1 MLFYVI
7 AFILWVISWQRNLF
21 GQYKISLILK
31 KHLKWNLRCFAQF
44 MITLAWKFIF
54 MILSLTICEMKLVLL
69 IFDEI
74 VLLCRLVYYFMI
86 DYRSAKI
93 IDRVKYVWWR
103 IDETSNKRRISFG
116 NMDNIIA
123 KVYRPVIYKRYNL
136 LPNVKHNIKFMDVFV
151 CWYSKNSAASIAAFR
166 LWVLRAEK

>member
-1 MLFYVI
+1 
-7 AFILWVISWQRNLF
+7 
-21 GQYKISLILK
+21 
-31 KHLKWNLRCFAQF
+31 
-44 MITLAWKFIF
+44 

-151 CWYSKNSAASIAAFR
+151 C
-166 LWVLRAEK
+166 